1 MADHN
6 KKQAKSF
13 GEGVRGYMKGLEVV
27 DYRLII
33 SIVFLVMFGLIMVYS
48 ASNAQYGASLL
59 KRQFEIGGLGFIMML
74 VISYIDYHIYAKFAG
89 ALYVLSVLSLFLVKV
104 PGIGVTKNGASRWIE
119 IGPIS
124 FQLRASETGN
134 GDSDGLSVDSTAM
147 KKWYADVLLIFPGLI
162 AVGLILF
169 VTKNLSTA
177 LIVFGIVAFMF
188 FIAYPDKEI
197 WRWIGVVLV
206 AVVVV
211 LLVYYNLVIVREHS
225 LLLSEGTSATSNADF
240 RSNRILAWLYP
251 DDYPQASMQSRY
263 SMYAIGFGGLLG
275 RGLGNGTMKYYLP
288 YAMNDFIFGVIGE
301 ELGLVGCGL
310 VIFLFI
316 YQVWRVFTVSQ
327 HAKDRLGS
335 YMAFGIGIHVAL
347 QVLLNIGVSTGVLP
361 NTGISLPYI
370 SYGGTALLLQLCE
383 MGIVLNISRQ
393 IPGRRIRVG
402 DSSQKQDRTE
412 SKQVHAA

>member
-1 MADHN
+1 
-6 KKQAKSF
+6 
-13 GEGVRGYMKGLEVV
+13 
-27 DYRLII
+27 
-33 SIVFLVMFGLIMVYS
+33 
-48 ASNAQYGASLL
+48 
-59 KRQFEIGGLGFIMML
+59 
-74 VISYIDYHIYAKFAG
+74 
-89 ALYVLSVLSLFLVKV
+89 
-104 PGIGVTKNGASRWIE
+104 
-119 IGPIS
+119 
-124 FQLRASETGN
+124 
-134 GDSDGLSVDSTAM
+134 
-147 KKWYADVLLIFPGLI
+147 
-162 AVGLILF
+162 
-169 VTKNLSTA
+169 
-177 LIVFGIVAFMF
+177 
-188 FIAYPDKEI
+188 
-197 WRWIGVVLV
+197 
-206 AVVVV
+206 
-211 LLVYYNLVIVREHS
+211 
-225 LLLSEGTSATSNADF
+225 
-240 RSNRILAWLYP
+240 
-251 DDYPQASMQSRY
+251 
-263 SMYAIGFGGLLG
+263 MYAIGFGGLLG